1 MISTIISYG
10 DVVVL
15 IIYLIVYWY
24 KIIMRYGDVEEAADI
39 TLIAILAMLIIFFI
53 TEVLKCFGL

>member
-24 KIIMRYGDVEEAADI
+24 KIIMRNGDVEEAADI
-39 TLIAILAMLIIFFI
+39 TLIAILAMLIIFLI
-53 TEVLKCFGL
+53 SEVLKYFGL